1 MGDEKESGIAR
12 VIEIVFGK
20 QSTALQRRALKVG
33 VALAA
38 LGFIACVWDGS
49 HLVEKGVLRAW
60 YELVAAG
67 TFVAIFCLKPRSS
80 SE

>member
-20 QSTALQRRALKVG
+20 QSTALQRRALWVG
-33 VALAA
+33 FVLADA
-38 LGFIACVWDGS
+38 GFFVCAGDGGD
-49 HLVEKGVLRAW
+49 LFEKGVLRAW
-60 YELVAAG
+60 WELVAVG